1 MTDAPPPA
9 ATPPAPDRAVIRSA
23 RLSLLV
29 LLLINLF
36 NYIDRYILAAVEP
49 RIRAA
54 FFAENDPDAATKL
67 GLLGSA
73 FMISYMAI
81 APVFGWLGDRTRR
94 WTIIG
99 LGAIA
104 WSLASGA
111 SGLATTFTVLLITR
125 VFVGIGEAAYGPTAP
140 TIIADLYPLQ
150 RRGAVLAWFYAAIP
164 VGTAIGYSVGTTVA
178 ARTDSWQWPFYSVVP
193 WGVALGLWALFRPE
207 PPRGLSD
214 RVGAKRTMSLADIGI
229 LFKARSYLFNLA
241 GMTAMTFALGGISF
255 WIRTYVNEYRGLN
268 DEAATGTTFGAIV
281 VVTGLAATL
290 FGGWLGDRLRAR
302 FSGSY
307 FLVSA
312 LGMLIGFPFFLGVLY
327 VPFPWAWGFLAVA
340 VFCLFLNTGP
350 SNTIIANVTPAPLR
364 ATAFAV
370 SIFTIHAL
378 GDVISPPI
386 IGRICDATRT
396 DVLPHGDM
404 NKAFL
409 VISLAILL
417 SGVFWALGAKHLAR
431 DTDNATRSPQGTPPG

>member
-1 MTDAPPPA
+1 M
-9 ATPPAPDRAVIRSA
+9 RSA
-23 RLSLLV
+23 RLSLFV
-29 LLLINLF
+29 LLAINLF

-49 RIRAA
+49 RIREA
-54 FFAENDPDAATKL
+54 FFAKDDPDAATKL
-67 GLLGSA
+67 GVLGSA

-111 SGLATTFTVLLITR
+111 SGLATTFTALLITR

-140 TIIADLYPLQ
+140 TVIADLYPVH
-150 RRGAVLAWFYAAIP
+150 RRGAVLSWFYVAIP
-164 VGTAIGYSVGTTVA
+164 VGTAIGYGVGTVVA
-178 ARTDSWQWPFYSVVP
+178 AKTDSWQWPFYVVVP
-193 WGVALGLWALFRPE
+193 WGIALGVWAMFRPE
-207 PPRGLSD
+207 PARGLSD
-214 RVGAKRTMSLADIGI
+214 RVDSKRKMSLADVLI
-229 LFKARSYLFNLA
+229 LVKTRSYLFNLA

-268 DEAATGTTFGAIV
+268 NEAAVGTTFGAIV
-281 VVTGLAATL
+281 VVTGLSATL
-290 FGGWLGDRLRAR
+290 FGGWLSDRLRAR
-302 FSGSY
+302 FGGSY

-312 LGMLIGFPFFLGVLY
+312 VGMLIGFPLFLCVLY
-327 VPFPWAWGFLAVA
+327 VPFPWAWGFLAAA

-350 SNTIIANVTPAPLR
+350 SNTIIANVTPASLR
-364 ATAFAV
+364 STAYAV

-396 DVLPHGDM
+396 AALPHGDM

-409 VISLAILL
+409 VISLAMLA
-417 SGVFWALGAKHLAR
+417 SGVLWALGAKFLAE
-431 DTDNATRSPQGTPPG
+431 DTARASGAGGAPGA

>member
-1 MTDAPPPA
+1 M
-9 ATPPAPDRAVIRSA
+9 IRSA
-23 RLSLLV
+23 RLSLVL

-54 FFAENDPDAATKL
+54 FFAETDPDAATKL

-73 FMISYMAI
+73 FMVSYMAI

-140 TIIADLYPLQ
+140 TIIADLYPVQ

-178 ARTDSWQWPFYSVVP
+178 AKTNSWQWPFYSVVP

-214 RVGAKRTMSLADIGI
+214 RVDTKRKTSLADVLV
-229 LFKARSYLFNLA
+229 LFKTRSYLFNLA

-302 FSGSY
+302 FGGSY
-307 FLVSA
+307 FFVSA
-312 LGMLIGFPFFLGVLY
+312 LGMLIGFPCFLGVLY
-327 VPFPWAWGFLAVA
+327 VPFPWAWAFLAVA

-364 ATAFAV
+364 STAFAV

-396 DVLPHGDM
+396 DELPHGDM

-417 SGVFWALGAKHLAR
+417 SGVFWALGIKHLAR
-431 DTDNATRSPQGTPPG
+431 DTANASGGSATPGP

>member
-1 MTDAPPPA
+1 MPVHDLPNTASSP
-9 ATPPAPDRAVIRSA
+9 PDRAAIRSA
-23 RLSLLV
+23 RVSLFV
-29 LLLINLF
+29 LLSINLF

-49 RIRAA
+49 RIREA
-54 FFAENDPDAATKL
+54 FFDKNDPDAATNL
-67 GLLGSA
+67 GWLGSA
-73 FMISYMAI
+73 FMVSYMVV

-125 VFVGIGEAAYGPTAP
+125 IFVGIGEAAYGPTAP
-140 TIIADLYPLQ
+140 TIIADLFPVQ

-164 VGTAIGYSVGTTVA
+164 VGTAIGYALGTTVA
-178 ARTDSWQWPFYSVVP
+178 AKTNSWQWPFYSVVP
-193 WGVALGLWALFRPE
+193 WGIALGIWAIFRPE

-214 RVGAKRTMSLADIGI
+214 RVDAKRRTSLADVLI
-229 LFKARSYLFNLA
+229 LFKTRSYLFNLA

-268 DEAATGTTFGAIV
+268 NEAATGTTFGAIV

-312 LGMLIGFPFFLGVLY
+312 AGMLLGFPLFLGVLY
-327 VPFPWAWGFLAVA
+327 TPFPLAWVFLAAA

-396 DVLPHGDM
+396 DQLPHGDM

-409 VISLAILL
+409 AISLAILL
-417 SGVFWALGAKHLAR
+417 SGVFWALGARFLAK
-431 DTDNATRSPQGTPPG
+431 DTANASGQGETQIP

>member
-1 MTDAPPPA
+1 MPDEPNTAS
-9 ATPPAPDRAVIRSA
+9 TPPDRAVIRSA
-23 RLSLLV
+23 RLSLFV
-29 LLLINLF
+29 LLSINLF

-49 RIRAA
+49 RIREA
-54 FFAENDPDAATKL
+54 FFDKNDPDAATNL
-67 GLLGSA
+67 GWLGSA
-73 FMISYMAI
+73 FMISYMVV

-111 SGLATTFTVLLITR
+111 SGLATTFTALLITR

-140 TIIADLYPLQ
+140 TIIADLFPVQ

-164 VGTAIGYSVGTTVA
+164 VGTAIGYALGTTIA
-178 ARTDSWQWPFYSVVP
+178 AKTDSWQWPFYSVVP
-193 WGVALGLWALFRPE
+193 WGIALGVWAIFRPE
-207 PPRGLSD
+207 PARGLSD
-214 RVGAKRTMSLADIGI
+214 RAHTKRKTSLADVLI
-229 LFKARSYLFNLA
+229 LFKTRSYLFNLA

-268 DEAATGTTFGAIV
+268 NEAATGITFGAIV

-312 LGMLIGFPFFLGVLY
+312 VGMLIGFPLFLGVLY
-327 VPFPWAWGFLAVA
+327 TPFPWAWGFLAAA

-364 ATAFAV
+364 STAFAV

-386 IGRICDATRT
+386 IGRICDATHT
-396 DVLPHGDM
+396 AQLPHGDM
-404 NKAFL
+404 NKAFIL
-409 VISLAILL
+409 ISFAFLL
-417 SGVFWALGAKHLAR
+417 SGVFWALGARFLAK
-431 DTDNATRSPQGTPPG
+431 DTANASGSLQGTPTS

>member
-1 MTDAPPPA
+1 MPDPALPTAKPPA
-9 ATPPAPDRAVIRSA
+9 RDPAVIRSA
-23 RLSLLV
+23 RLSLFV
-29 LLLINLF
+29 LLSINLF

-49 RIRAA
+49 RIREA
-54 FFAENDPDAATKL
+54 FFAKDDPDAATKI
-67 GLLGSA
+67 GVLGSA
-73 FMISYMAI
+73 FMISYMAV

-111 SGLATTFTVLLITR
+111 SGLATTFTALLITR

-140 TIIADLYPLQ
+140 TVIADLYPVQ

-164 VGTAIGYSVGTTVA
+164 VGTAIGYSVGTVVA
-178 ARTDSWQWPFYSVVP
+178 AKTDSWQWPFFSVVP
-193 WGVALGLWALFRPE
+193 WGIALGIWAMFRPE

-214 RVGAKRTMSLADIGI
+214 RVDSKRKMSLADIKI
-229 LFKARSYLFNLA
+229 LFKTPSYLFNLA

-290 FGGWLGDRLRAR
+290 FGGWLSDRLRAR

-312 LGMLIGFPFFLGVLY
+312 VGMLFGFPLFLCVLY
-327 VPFPWAWGFLAVA
+327 VPFPAAWGFLAAA

-364 ATAFAV
+364 STAFAV

-396 DVLPHGDM
+396 AALPHGDM

-409 VISLAILL
+409 VISLAMLA
-417 SGVFWALGAKHLAR
+417 SGVFWALGTKFLAS
-431 DTDNATRSPQGTPPG
+431 DTVRASGQGQTQDA

>member
-1 MTDAPPPA
+1 MPVPDEPNTASSP
-9 ATPPAPDRAVIRSA
+9 PDRAVIRSA
-23 RLSLLV
+23 RLSLVV
-29 LLLINLF
+29 LLSINLF

-49 RIRAA
+49 RIREA
-54 FFAENDPDAATKL
+54 FFDKSDPDAATKL
-67 GLLGSA
+67 GVLGSA
-73 FMISYMAI
+73 FMISYMVV

-111 SGLATTFTVLLITR
+111 SGLATTFTALLVTR
-125 VFVGIGEAAYGPTAP
+125 IFVGIGEAAYGPTAP
-140 TIIADLYPLQ
+140 TIIADLYPVQ

-178 ARTDSWQWPFYSVVP
+178 AKTNSWQWPFYSVVP
-193 WGVALGLWALFRPE
+193 WGIALGIWAIFRPE

-214 RVGAKRTMSLADIGI
+214 RVDTKRKASLADVLV
-229 LFKARSYLFNLA
+229 LFKTRSYLFNLA

-312 LGMLIGFPFFLGVLY
+312 AGMLLGFPLFLGVLY
-327 VPFPWAWGFLAVA
+327 APFPLAWVFLAAA

-364 ATAFAV
+364 STAFAV

-396 DVLPHGDM
+396 DALPHGDM

-409 VISLAILL
+409 AISLAILL
-417 SGVFWALGAKHLAR
+417 SGVFWALGARFLAK
-431 DTDNATRSPQGTPPG
+431 DTASASGQGEPQAP